1 MKNIN
6 SKSNI
11 ELIKDLDIKTESVN
25 NKLVN
30 KVNSQL
36 QRQRQ
41 NFAVWRNALQSV
53 ESETNPNY
61 FNIQG
66 VFREISEDSSV
77 YLNQTIRKNSIL
89 SSDFEIYKNENEDEK
104 IEEFFEG
111 KWFND
116 FLGFAM
122 DSIFYG
128 YSLIQIS
135 EIQNDMVTIV
145 ENINRQNVNP
155 KRKEILKQPYDQ
167 KGVNYLTDEEMSK
180 FLIFVSP
187 LDESSNYL
195 GLYNIIAPFS
205 ISKRNAI
212 SANNDFL
219 SKFGIPNIIYK
230 SDIQDEDYKREIE
243 SYLSNFSSLGY
254 LYSSKMDEIMLL
266 EPSNTSN
273 DVFRNTINDCDS
285 QISKIICG
293 SDISTEKTYTGS
305 IEAQMEI
312 LNGFYNTDKVFIEN
326 IVNNQLIPK
335 LIGLGLKF
343 LEGVKFEFEKEEEDN
358 SLLFTQTV
366 SLLQLGYQVDN
377 EWIMGKFG
385 IPVIGMKAP
394 YIAPEKTNDSENV

>member
-11 ELIKDLDIKTESVN
+11 EIIKDLDVKTESVN

-30 KVNSQL
+30 KINSQI

-61 FNIQG
+61 FSIQG

-77 YLNQTIRKNSIL
+77 FLNQTIRKNSIL
-89 SSDFEIYKNENEDEK
+89 SSDFEIYKNDKEDEK

-111 KWFND
+111 KWFKD
-116 FLGFAM
+116 FLGFSM

-135 EIQNDMVTIV
+135 EIQNDMIKLV

-155 KRKEILKQPYDQ
+155 KRKQILKQPYDQ
-167 KGVNYLTDEEMSK
+167 SGVNYLEDEEMSK

-212 SANNDFL
+212 SGNNDFL

-230 SDIQDEDYKREIE
+230 SDIQDSDYKNEIE
-243 SYLSNFSSLGY
+243 NYLSNFSNLGY
-254 LYSSKMDEIMLL
+254 LYSSKMDEITLL
-266 EPSNTSN
+266 EPSNTNN
-273 DVFRNTINDCDS
+273 DVFRNTITDCDA

-293 SDISTEKTYTGS
+293 SDISAEKTRVGAVD
-305 IEAQMEI
+305 AQMEV

-326 IVNNQLIPK
+326 IVNNQLIPT
-335 LIGLGLKF
+335 LLGLGLKF
-343 LEGVKFEFEKEEEDN
+343 LEGVKFSFEEEKEDN
-358 SLLFTQTV
+358 TLLFTQTV

-377 EWIMGKFG
+377 EWIMEKFG

-394 YIAPEKTNDSENV
+394 IIDQNKTNDSENV